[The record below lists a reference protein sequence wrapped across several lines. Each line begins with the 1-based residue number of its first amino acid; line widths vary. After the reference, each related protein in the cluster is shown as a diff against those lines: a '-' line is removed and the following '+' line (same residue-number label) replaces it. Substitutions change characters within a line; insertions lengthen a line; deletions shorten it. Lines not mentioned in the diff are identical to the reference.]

1 MAASLSLRIPSPE
14 IMYHSHSN
22 SEVRRL
28 RIASLLL
35 LVNRLLIIAAIGLL
49 LVSLFG
55 NDQHLRIIG
64 SIFLAISF
72 ILIIAQRIAALHVG
86 CSLCRTP
93 VLGPMSYMKHR
104 KARRLLGSYQLRVAL
119 AILFTERFCCPCC
132 NQHSSVFMKE
142 TLLTTRP
149 RETNM
154 SHISKSL

>member
-1 MAASLSLRIPSPE
+1 
-14 IMYHSHSN
+14 MYHSHSN
-22 SEVRRL
+22 SDVSRL

-35 LVNRLLIIAAIGLL
+35 LVNRLLIVAASGLL
-49 LVSLFG
+49 LVSLFR

-64 SIFLAISF
+64 SGFLVVSF

-93 VLGPMSYMKHR
+93 ILAPMSYIKHR
-104 KARRLLGSYQLRVAL
+104 KARRLFGSYQLRVAL

-132 NQHSSVFMKE
+132 NQRSTVHIKE

-149 RETNM
+149 RESNM
-154 SHISKSL
+154 PNVSRLL